1 MKQSVAFARQ
11 MLADLKHAANDPSY
25 TWEERRMATNEAGKL
40 QRFLA
45 IQGRFV
51 AKAEDPQDA
60 ARRRVG
66 SFAKRARSE
75 PGPDVLSAPW
85 LATSKDLV
93 RAPDE
98 KLPPVQF
105 DPAKHGNYI
114 GYRG

>member
-1 MKQSVAFARQ
+1 MKQSIAFARQ

-25 TWEERRMATNEAGKL
+25 TSDEHRMAAREAGKL

-66 SFAKRARSE
+66 SFARRARSE
-75 PGPDVLSAPW
+75 PGPEVLSAPW
-85 LATSKDLV
+85 LVTKDPEK
-93 RAPDE
+93 APDE